1 MTPWI
6 LFSLQGYSPY
16 HVNCSVFRTSLNQGL
31 QWRTISGLLSTP
43 EQHDHIDSPFHTR
56 SHIEEY
62 LIAQYRESSDLKKPP
77 HTLIHTYKPLIVCRD
92 GGAASQ
98 TGTLPSSI
106 IVTVS
111 YRVISF
117 SWTGP
122 HKTGILPSDPHRRLC
137 FIQNNRLWL
146 PGELCWLQKVK
157 HKSVCQWDVF

>member
-1 MTPWI
+1 MLTV
-6 LFSLQGYSPY
+6 L
-16 HVNCSVFRTSLNQGL
+16 CSGHHSIKDYNGALYQV
-31 QWRTISGLLSTP
+31 LSTP

-56 SHIEEY
+56 THIEEY

-98 TGTLPSSI
+98 TGTLPSII

-111 YRVISF
+111 YRVICF

-122 HKTGILPSDPHRRLC
+122 HKTGILPSDLDRRLC
-137 FIQNNRLWL
+137 FLQNNCLRL
-146 PGELCWLQKVK
+146 PGELYWLQEVK
-157 HKSVCQWDVF
+157 NNRSKLQF